1 MDRLRH
7 YRLETGH
14 HLNIFVAAGICIADG
29 SLSAMCRALH
39 AAASALAEDGCAN
52 FIDELAGLPPG
63 STLSRSAISSACFD
77 EAGVEDLCDAYL
89 ANLHRLK
96 LGIENSFDPVQIADL
111 LLDHLLDD
119 EPLQGAAT
127 LYAHNWKVIRRYKLN
142 GWHILVPL
150 IIAFDLGLP
159 EMNSLHKLKRF
170 LDRISSGSSSN
181 SAEHL
186 LEQSGLSD
194 FRDGRRL
201 LKCLIDNR
209 WDVAFNAGSSSEV
222 CATRAAALCLELL
235 ARFGRDHQ
243 WFRLSGVTMASDEV
257 PSIEFDHANTA
268 NFLAHHCVEVAGR
281 RGCEQML
288 VKALLRRREP
298 ERLKQGLSACLYDTL
313 TALLVERQQVVSV
326 EHVRQHCCLQTLN
339 INPYA
344 ILPGRILVYAPSP
357 RFLDP
362 SAVTF
367 VLKEWVQDSVH
378 RKGRIAP
385 DRVLTP
391 LLPIRWHF
399 NEADLISMIR
409 SCSSFEL
416 FGVAFWSEMRRRLMA
431 TVPAQARNWAIYH
444 LDRQSLQVLRK
455 SGLYRVD
462 DMILDEAS
470 WGDLTHTSRAHV
482 VVASTIANAHDVS
495 VHERD
500 AAIARLRDGHLHLPL
515 AKLTQ

>member
-7 YRLETGH
+7 YRLETGRR
-14 HLNIFVAAGICIADG
+14 LNIFVAAGMCVADG
-29 SLSAMCRALH
+29 SLSVMCRALH
-39 AAASALAEDGCAN
+39 AAASALAENGCAN
-52 FIDELAGLPPG
+52 FIDELAALPPG
-63 STLSRSAISSACFD
+63 STLSRQAISSACFD
-77 EAGVEDLCDAYL
+77 EAGVENLCDAYL
-89 ANLHRLK
+89 AKLHQLK
-96 LGIENSFDPVQIADL
+96 LGTENSFDPVQIADL

-119 EPLQGAAT
+119 ELWQGDAT
-127 LYAHNWKVIRRYKLN
+127 LYAHNWKIVRRYKLN

-159 EMNSLHKLKRF
+159 ELHSLRELKRS
-170 LDRISSGSSSN
+170 LDSISTGSFPN
-181 SAEHL
+181 SAERL
-186 LEQSGLSD
+186 LERSGLND
-194 FRDGRRL
+194 FSGGRRL

-209 WDVAFNAGSSSEV
+209 WDVAFNAGSSTEV
-222 CATRAAALCLELL
+222 CTTRTAELCLELL
-235 ARFGRDHQ
+235 ARHGRDHQ
-243 WFRLSGVTMASDEV
+243 WFRLSGVTMASDEA
-257 PSIEFDHANTA
+257 PSIEFDHASTA
-268 NFLAHHCVEVAGR
+268 KFFAHHCIEVAGR
-281 RGCEQML
+281 LGCEQML
-288 VKALLRRREP
+288 VKALLLRREP
-298 ERLKQGLSACLYDTL
+298 ERLEQGLSACLYDTV
-313 TALLVERQQVVSV
+313 TALLVERQELVSV
-326 EHVRQHCCLQTLN
+326 EQVRQHCGLQMLKV
-339 INPYA
+339 NPYA
-344 ILPGRILVYAPSP
+344 ILPGRLLVYAPSP

-391 LLPIRWHF
+391 LLPIKWHF

-416 FGVAFWSEMRRRLMA
+416 FGVAFWSEIRRRLMV
-431 TVPAQARNWAIYH
+431 TVPAQARKWAIHH
-444 LDRQSLQVLRK
+444 LDRQSLHVLRK

-495 VHERD
+495 LHERD
-500 AAIARLRDGHLHLPL
+500 AAIARLRDG
-515 AKLTQ
+515 AS